1 MKKIFHRLALAS
13 AVTALMS
20 APLMAAPVTYTVD
33 NSHTFADFSY
43 NHMGLSQQL
52 NTFENASGTVVLDLE
67 AKTGEVDITID
78 TKSVNTGHEAFNDHI
93 QGEDFLDTAQFPTAT
108 FKSTKVIFEADAPTA
123 VEGDLTIKGI
133 TKPVTLEI
141 THFNAM
147 PHPMLK
153 KPAMGANAKVDI
165 KRSDF
170 NADKFVPAVG
180 DEVTLTL
187 TFEGIEAD

>member
-1 MKKIFHRLALAS
+1 MKKTFHRIALAT

-20 APLMAAPVTYTVD
+20 APVMADPVTYTVD
-33 NSHTFADFSY
+33 DSHTFADFSY

-52 NTFENASGTVVLDLE
+52 NTFDNASGTVVLDLD

-78 TKSVNTGHEAFNDHI
+78 TKSVNTGHEGFNGHI
-93 QGEDFLDTAQFPTAT
+93 QGEEFLDTEQFPTAT
-108 FKSTKVIFEADAPTA
+108 FKSTKVVFEGDTPTA

-133 TKPVTLEI
+133 TKPITFEI
-141 THFNAM
+141 TQFNAM

-153 KPAMGANAKVDI
+153 KPAMGANATANI
-165 KRSDF
+165 LRSDF
-170 NADKFVPAVG
+170 NADKFAPGVS

-187 TFEGIEAD
+187 SVEAIAAD

>member
-1 MKKIFHRLALAS
+1 MKKTFHRLALVS

-20 APLMAAPVTYTVD
+20 APLMAEPVTYTAD

-52 NTFENASGTVVLDLE
+52 NTFENASGTVVLDMD

-78 TKSVNTGHEAFNDHI
+78 TKSVNTGHEAFNGHI

-108 FKSTKVIFEADAPTA
+108 FKSTKVIFEEDTPTA

-141 THFNAM
+141 TNFNAM

-170 NADKFVPAVG
+170 NADKFVPAVS

-187 TFEGIEAD
+187 SFEGIAAD